1 MEIVSL
7 ILQNE
12 KEILA
17 LIGVNDIV
25 RKNAKDV
32 ISRLKKS

>member
-1 MEIVSL
+1 MKIG
-7 ILQNE
+7 
-12 KEILA
+12 ILA

-32 ISRLKKS
+32 IRKLKKT